1 MPTTEVE
8 GPEKPANETLL
19 TCQWVL
25 ILIAG
30 GWEWLFLDGLGL
42 AVGTV
47 TQGHGLSRG
56 GDSGGATEGGRE
68 REGGRG

>member
-30 GWEWLFLDGLGL
+30 GWEGLFLDGLGL
-42 AVGTV
+42 AVCAV
-47 TQGHGLSRG
+47 TPGHGLSRG
-56 GDSGGATEGGRE
+56 GDRSGATEGQNMS
-68 REGGRG
+68 EGGKA